1 MAIGNK
7 TRIMTRN
14 ILKPIGFFFSIVLFI
29 SCGSSDEIKLFNG
42 ESLEGW
48 EGSNTVFRVEKG
60 AIIGGNL
67 EKPIDKS
74 YYLCTEQKYENFE
87 LKLSA
92 KFITNDINT
101 NGGISFRAKRVP
113 NSNEVMGYQADI
125 GYIDASAVPQFSDFT
140 PKDTT
145 GLYPLWGSLVDENRP
160 DTTRYP
166 RPDIFPVIIYKVADK
181 ELIEEI
187 IDPLEWNEIN
197 MTANGPDIEIKIN
210 GVTTA
215 KYTEQDDVPT
225 SGYICLQAHSG
236 GPYEIWYKN
245 IVLNQLEP

>member
-1 MAIGNK
+1 MIK
-7 TRIMTRN
+7 K
-14 ILKPIGFFFSIVLFI
+14 ILKPLGYFFSVVLFT
-29 SCGSSDEIKLFNG
+29 SCGTPDELKLFNG
-42 ESLEGW
+42 KSLEGW
-48 EGSNTVFRVEKG
+48 EGSNTIFRVEKG
-60 AIIGGNL
+60 AIVGGNL
-67 EKPIDKS
+67 ENPIDKS

-125 GYIDASAVPQFSDFT
+125 GYIDAPAIAQFSDFT

-160 DTTRYP
+160 DTSRYP
-166 RPDIFPVIIYKVADK
+166 RPDIFPVIFFKVADE
-181 ELIEEI
+181 ELMEEI
-187 IDPLEWNEIN
+187 IDPFDWNEISIK
-197 MTANGPDIEIKIN
+197 ANGPDIEIKIN

-215 KYTEQDDVPT
+215 QYTEKGDIP
-225 SGYICLQAHSG
+225 SNGYICLQAHSG

-245 IVLNQLEP
+245 IVLNQLEQ